1 MVKVLL
7 GIPRIGPPPALLR
20 VALAV
25 SCIARAHAADNVPSD
40 ATRALAEQH
49 NCMACHCV
57 THRMLAPSFR
67 QIAAHYAHQPDASVR
82 LQRKIIDG
90 GAGTW
95 GNAPMPANTQ
105 ITDAQAAALAAWIL
119 QLR

>member
-1 MVKVLL
+1 MDPAQAALY
-7 GIPRIGPPPALLR
+7 PRRAGQVCRACASGRPRRRHRLNREAQVPAAPR
-20 VALAV
+20 
-25 SCIARAHAADNVPSD
+25 RDPYN
-40 ATRALAEQH
+40 R
-49 NCMACHCV
+49 V